1 MSITPPKNNPY
12 LFGKSYRIYSGRF
25 EKKKDPSQP
34 FTHFIHSLSVSPA
47 SSPLCSGSRWV
58 SHLLSSDRLPGHHHQ
73 SPILLL
79 AHIPQGRTYT
89 DLSEECSVEPELSPH
104 WCRHHPGPPRRTRCL
119 DQQSEESSRR
129 RAPKGRTHPVRVLEQ
144 DHLGFCDKDRSRWKE
159 INKKSEHVG
168 GS

>member
-12 LFGKSYRIYSGRF
+12 LFCKSYRIYTVEGSRRR
-25 EKKKDPSQP
+25 KIPPSHSL
-34 FTHFIHSLSVSPA
+34 TSSFIHSLSVSPA

-89 DLSEECSVEPELSPH
+89 DLSECSVEPELSPH

-129 RAPKGRTHPVRVLEQ
+129 RAPKGRTHPVRTVLEQ
-144 DHLGFCDKDRSRWKE
+144 DHLAFCDKDRSRWKE
-159 INKKSEHVG
+159 IN
-168 GS
+168 